1 MIRMAHER
9 YDCTSEGFAPP
20 GVCFVAL
27 AAIAPM
33 LTIASTALSVVGQIS
48 QANQAK
54 KSADFE
60 SAQFQEQAN
69 EANAAASRKAASDIR
84 MGGLAMSRARAVSAG
99 DGGTATDPTAV
110 NLEENISGQSEYN
123 ALTDLWSGSAEAA
136 GLKTRANAAEAS
148 GQNAQSAGYF
158 GAFTT
163 ALSGAGS
170 MFAKYG
176 DMGGGGA
183 AANSAYTS
191 YGADINPSGGLSG
204 GGYAGGYG

>member
-1 MIRMAHER
+1 MICMAHER
-9 YDCTSEGFAPP
+9 YDCTSDGFAPP

-27 AAIAPM
+27 AAIAPI
-33 LTIASTALSVVGQIS
+33 LTVVSTALSVVGQIS

-60 SAQFQEQAN
+60 AAQLQEQAS
-69 EANAAASRKAASDIR
+69 EATAASSRRAASDIR
-84 MGGLAMSRARAVSAG
+84 MGGLAQSRAQAVAAAS
-99 DGGTATDPTAV
+99 GGSATDPTAV
-110 NLEENISGQSEYN
+110 NIEQNISGQSEYN

-136 GLKTRANAAEAS
+136 GLKTRANAVTAS
-148 GQNAQSAGYF
+148 GENAQQAGYF

-176 DMGGGGA
+176 SMGSGGGV
-183 AANSAYTS
+183 SPTS
-191 YGADINPSGGLSG
+191 FGADINPAGGLSG
-204 GGYAGGYG
+204 GGFAGGYG